1 MEADEE
7 TLLRKLQEVA
17 AGPGGATAGNVDSG
31 ELFGLAGLFSFDLRA
46 AFDRVS
52 CQLAVLDGTAG
63 LDSISV
69 LTSPKVAESFF
80 RLVEK
85 LVSCE
90 IASADVFNKFS
101 DIAKTATTGK
111 KKGYAALWS
120 SLYRDRL
127 FWAEKDYADAD
138 DGHGARV
145 EGVPNLHDVGGVPA
159 ALVHGVHLFVRERDV
174 IAGFMC
180 NYIFSRCDPPFQT
193 RIKDLFKK
201 SGLDAAKQLGKFN
214 DYCGL
219 RSAIIHCLPGMPPA
233 LLLPILKFA
242 AASVRGRVATTA
254 QETHVDRMLAA
265 SRRSTETMVSVGKRL
280 VAALVQ
286 SPVADLDT
294 AEFASLSFSGAD
306 LLKLAPMFGVSFLRG
321 SLVTDAF
328 VLSAQMHANKPLVI
342 NGDVGGRS
350 VRVLNPAVIEWD
362 QTTHMAVGKI
372 VHQQIASL
380 STGTFGKR
388 VNDALL
394 PESTSAVEPK
404 QRAVGAAGKKQQQ
417 STQQSSQQPIRLGSV
432 GSSGGSGGGA
442 AVVDAINASINV
454 GPVFAGRSK
463 RKADGAVK
471 HPITPRSSAV
481 SLAQEPRAVVPAARQ
496 QPPAA
501 VQVVGDTAAAGVFQG
516 VCYRCGS
523 GGHIARKCNNAP
535 IVPAC
540 GACKMFHPPDKD
552 CWRPTPPLASSTPR
566 PVPGKRVFRGGG
578 AGKGGR

>member
-159 ALVHGVHLFVRERDV
+159 ALVHGEHLFVRERDV

-294 AEFASLSFSGAD
+294 AEFAALSFSGAD

-328 VLSAQMHANKPLVI
+328 VLSAQMHANKPLVV

-394 PESTSAVEPK
+394 PESSSAVEPK